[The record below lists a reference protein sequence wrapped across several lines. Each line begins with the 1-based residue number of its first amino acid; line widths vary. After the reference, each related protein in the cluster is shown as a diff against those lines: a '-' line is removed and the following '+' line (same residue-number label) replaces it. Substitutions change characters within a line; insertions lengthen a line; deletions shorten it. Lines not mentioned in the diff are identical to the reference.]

1 MHPARRRQL
10 CIIILLAGVLTAPTV
25 RAAQISGYI
34 GVEAR
39 GFTEAA
45 AYAGQHSEA
54 VNTSLVVQP
63 EFYQRWDEGGQSVT
77 LVPFVRVDGQDKERT
92 HMDVREAYWQKHT
105 RDWQLSVGVRKVF
118 WGTTE
123 SQHLVD
129 IINQT
134 DLIENPDGEDKLGQ
148 PMVQLSLF
156 RDFGTF
162 DFFVLPYFRERTYPG
177 RPGRLRTGLIVDDS
191 QATFDSGARNTHVDW
206 AARWSH
212 YFGPLDIGIAHFQGT
227 SREPRFFLGVR
238 DGDPVLVPHYD
249 QIDQTSVD
257 LQVTLGSWLW
267 KLEALNR
274 SGQDETF
281 QAGVGGVEYTFFN
294 VADRGWDIGLLLEY
308 HYDSRGA
315 DSLSAFE
322 NDLFLGGRFAAN
334 DTQDTQFVGGIVQDL
349 NSPTHSLYFEASRRI
364 TDHINIEAESRL
376 FNHVDED
383 DPLVPV
389 EGDDY
394 VQVGVNY
401 FF

>member
-1 MHPARRRQL
+1 MA
-10 CIIILLAGVLTAPTV
+10 
-25 RAAQISGYI
+25 RAAEISGYV
-34 GVEAR
+34 GVEGRAFFEDAA
-39 GFTEAA
+39 FT
-45 AYAGQHSEA
+45 GQHSGA
-54 VNTSLVVQP
+54 VNVSLIAQP
-63 EFYQRWDEGGQSVT
+63 EFHQRWEDSGQSVT
-77 LVPFVRVDGQDKERT
+77 LVPFVRVDAQDKERT
-92 HMDVREAYWQKHT
+92 HLDVREGFWRKHT
-105 RDWQLSVGVRKVF
+105 DDWQLSAGVRKVF

-134 DLIENPDGEDKLGQ
+134 DLIEDPDGEDKLGQ

-162 DFFVLPYFRERTYPG
+162 DFFLLPYFRERTYPG
-177 RPGRLRTGLIVDDS
+177 RRGRLRTGLIVDGE
-191 QATFDSGARNTHVDW
+191 QATFDSDARNTHVDW

-227 SREPRFFLGVR
+227 SREPRFFLGTR
-238 DGDPVLVPHYD
+238 GGDPVLVPHYD

-257 LQVTLGSWLW
+257 AQVTLGSWLW

-294 VADRGWDIGLLLEY
+294 VAGRGGDLGLLMEY

-315 DSLSAFE
+315 DSLSVFE
-322 NDLFLGGRFAAN
+322 NDLFAGGRFAAN

-349 NSPTHSLYFEASRRI
+349 NSRTNSLYFEASRRI
-364 TDHINIEAESRL
+364 TDHLNIEAESRL

-383 DPLVPV
+383 DPLAPLA
-389 EGDDY
+389 GDDY
-394 VQVGVNY
+394 LQMRVNY